1 MKKALIVS
9 TVSRQ
14 FTLFERG
21 NIDVL
26 HHLGYEIHC
35 AANYQDA
42 NEKLDE
48 LDIIRHQFDIKRSPF
63 SFANINA
70 YKQLKRLINDI
81 QPHLIHCHSPM
92 GGVLARLAARNIRK
106 NGTRVI
112 YTAHGFHFYQG
123 SPLINWLIYYP
134 VEKVCSH
141 LTDDIITLNK
151 EDYAFAQKKM
161 KSTRVH
167 YVAGIGVNVAKIIN
181 IDADN
186 KSKKS
191 ELGISENAKIIIS
204 VGELNSNKN
213 HETLLR
219 AYARMANK
227 DNIYVVLCG
236 KGELS
241 KKLKNLSVR
250 LGISDK
256 IIFAGYRNDVV
267 ELLKISNCFVFP
279 SFREGLPVA
288 IMEAMASGLPII
300 CSKIRGNV
308 DLINNDEG
316 GFLLEPTDI
325 DGFAKAME
333 QLLHNDYLCK
343 QMGSA
348 NLVNV
353 QQYDVKRVTSNMN
366 KIYECF

>member
-1 MKKALIVS
+1 MWQ
-9 TVSRQ
+9 R
-14 FTLFERG
+14 
-21 NIDVL
+21 
-26 HHLGYEIHC
+26 
-35 AANYQDA
+35 
-42 NEKLDE
+42 
-48 LDIIRHQFDIKRSPF
+48 
-63 SFANINA
+63 
-70 YKQLKRLINDI
+70 
-81 QPHLIHCHSPM
+81 
-92 GGVLARLAARNIRK
+92 
-106 NGTRVI
+106 RV
-112 YTAHGFHFYQG
+112 
-123 SPLINWLIYYP
+123 
-134 VEKVCSH
+134 VEKIEKPFGS
-141 LTDDIITLNK
+141 
-151 EDYAFAQKKM
+151 
-161 KSTRVH
+161 
-167 YVAGIGVNVAKIIN
+167 
-181 IDADN
+181 
-186 KSKKS
+186 
-191 ELGISENAKIIIS
+191 
-204 VGELNSNKN
+204 
-213 HETLLR
+213 
-219 AYARMANK
+219 
-227 DNIYVVLCG
+227 
-236 KGELS
+236 
-241 KKLKNLSVR
+241 